1 MACSC
6 NSGGRQDQ
14 VACGCVERLK
24 EEIFRSENAIRA
36 LKDIRAALPV
46 GYDADPDLR
55 RINKILIKALS
66 DEF

>member
-14 VACGCVERLK
+14 ASCGCVDRLK
-24 EEIFRSENAIRA
+24 EEIFRSEKAIRA
-36 LKDIRAALPV
+36 LKDIRAALPE
-46 GYDADPDLR
+46 GHDADPDLR